1 MARDLSGKRV
11 AILATNGVER
21 VELEQ
26 PRGALYG
33 AGADTEL
40 LSIHPGEI
48 QARQFDLV
56 SAGGFS
62 VDKLVTDA
70 SPDDYDALL
79 LPGGTVNPDQL
90 RINPDAVAFVRA
102 FAETGKPIAAI
113 CHGPWTLITA
123 GVVQGRRLTSWPSLR
138 DDLRNA
144 GAEPVDE
151 QVVVDGQFTTSRS
164 PADLPAFCPAI
175 VEQFAAAGCQ
185 ANRRAGFCRPGDPE
199 FSTSE
204 GDPCESS
211 GEALQPVPAQ
221 PHRGKQG
228 QSRPGSFPT
237 TCLSTRHPKLTST
250 SMPGKKA
257 GRRLSYTQGRRP
269 DLDPF
274 FFFFFFFGF
283 GSPQVRAPRIRGL
296 RTGGVTTVR
305 SDDP

>member
-1 MARDLSGKRV
+1 MTSAASVSRSWPPTVSSG
-11 AILATNGVER
+11 

-56 SAGGFS
+56 SAGTFS

-123 GVVQGRRLTSWPSLR
+123 GVVQGR
-138 DDLRNA
+138 
-144 GAEPVDE
+144 
-151 QVVVDGQFTTSRS
+151 
-164 PADLPAFCPAI
+164 PAHL
-175 VEQFAAAGCQ
+175 V
-185 ANRRAGFCRPGDPE
+185 
-199 FSTSE
+199 
-204 GDPCESS
+204 
-211 GEALQPVPAQ
+211 AQ
-221 PHRGKQG
+221 PAR
-228 QSRPGSFPT
+228 
-237 TCLSTRHPKLTST
+237 
-250 SMPGKKA
+250 
-257 GRRLSYTQGRRP
+257 
-269 DLDPF
+269 
-274 FFFFFFFGF
+274 
-283 GSPQVRAPRIRGL
+283 
-296 RTGGVTTVR
+296 
-305 SDDP
+305 